1 MNDSVSFEDIVRAQL
16 RLRDHVHETPVM
28 TSRTLDER
36 VGAEVFLK
44 CENFQRIGAFKFRG
58 AFNAISQ
65 LSDEE
70 KSRGVLTYSSGNHAQ
85 GVALACKLLGVD
97 AVIVMPDNAP
107 ATKRAATED
116 YGASVVEYDPTAV
129 AREELALTIAAEHGY
144 TVIPPY
150 DHPHV
155 IAGQGTA
162 AFELFKEIGS
172 LDMLL
177 APCGGGGL
185 LSGIAVAA
193 KGMDPAC
200 KVVGIEPEVADDA
213 TRSFRTGTLQTVT
226 NPPTIADGVRTPY
239 LGQYT
244 FPLVMEHVDDMQ
256 TVTEE
261 AIMQAVRFL
270 FYRMKLVVE
279 PSGALGVAALLSGV
293 VKPSGRVG
301 IIISGGNVDGPT
313 MVQIL
318 SEG

>member
-1 MNDSVSFEDIVRAQL
+1 MNESVNFEDIVRAQL
-16 RLRDHVHETPVM
+16 RIRDHVHETPII

-65 LSDEE
+65 LSREE
-70 KSRGVLTYSSGNHAQ
+70 QARGVLTYSSGNHAQ
-85 GVALACKLLGVD
+85 GVALACQLLGIK
-97 AVIVMPDNAP
+97 AVIVMPNNAP
-107 ATKRAATED
+107 ATKRAATEG
-116 YGASVVEYDPTAV
+116 YGATVVEYDPTEV
-129 AREELALTIAAEHGY
+129 AREELAGSIAAEHGY
-144 TVIPPY
+144 TLIPPY

-162 AFELFKEIGS
+162 TFELFKELGS
-172 LDMLL
+172 LEMLL

-185 LSGIAVAA
+185 LSGTAVAA
-193 KGMDPAC
+193 KGLDPDC
-200 KVVGIEPEVADDA
+200 RVIGIEPEVADDA
-213 TRSFRTGTLQTVT
+213 TRSFRTGALHTVS

-239 LGQYT
+239 LGEYT
-244 FPLVMEHVDDMQ
+244 FPLVLNNVDDMQ

-261 AIMQAVRFL
+261 AIIDAVRFL
-270 FYRMKLVVE
+270 FYRLKLVVE

-293 VKPSGRVG
+293 VKPTGRVG
-301 IIISGGNVDGPT
+301 VILSGGNVDGPT
-313 MVQIL
+313 MVKIL